1 MLRILRAFVWLR
13 WRMLINTLEKTGA
26 RDTVERFSLAIE
38 RLGPIMAGVMMIP
51 SALALAALGAAGG
64 FALARGEQDSML
76 FAAGRFILLAVPI
89 FSIIGPLLLPAADRT
104 NPVRMLLLP
113 ISRGTLY
120 VAQSASAFGD
130 VWVLLMLP
138 VVVCV
143 PLGLAAGGAPGA
155 ALVALVC
162 GAMLVVVI
170 VGISSLATSLLH
182 LAVRDRRRGE
192 LLALIFILVI
202 PVVSMLPGI
211 LQGDRRQRARTEGQP
226 AGRER
231 LTVPPWVAA
240 AGERAFAL
248 YPTELYA
255 SATRA
260 AARRDVLP
268 AAGRLGALAA
278 TAVLLHGAGMFAFAR
293 VLDSPGSSGARRSV
307 PMRAAWGRTLPG
319 LSPGAS
325 AVALAQLRLA
335 LRTPRGRSI
344 LLSPILMFVVFG
356 VLMRQ
361 SLGDLDFGPIT
372 LETGIGLASFASFIC
387 LMSILPIAM
396 NQFAVDKAGVTM
408 ALLSPLTDRDYLAGK
423 AVGNALIAV
432 PPALFCV
439 LAALVAFPGG
449 SPALWVAIPIALLS
463 VYLLVAPLAAILS
476 AVFPR
481 VVDMN
486 SIGRGSNAHGLS
498 GLLGMLAFVAA
509 GVPCLLIVMAASR
522 WIHRPSLVPVLL
534 LVWCGIAY
542 GTGRLLF
549 VPARKIFAKRRENL
563 SMLATD

>member
-1 MLRILRAFVWLR
+1 MVRILRAFVWLR
-13 WRMLINTLEKTGA
+13 WRMLINSLERTA
-26 RDTVERFSLAIE
+26 SRDTIERFSLAIE

-51 SALALAALGAAGG
+51 SAVALGALGAAGG
-64 FALARGEQDSML
+64 FALAQGEQQSML

-89 FSIIGPLLLPAADRT
+89 LCIVGPLLMPAADRT

-138 VVVCV
+138 VVLSV
-143 PLGLAAGGAPGA
+143 PLGLAAGGVPGA
-155 ALVALVC
+155 ALFTLVC
-162 GAMLVVVI
+162 GAVLVVVI
-170 VGISSLATSLLH
+170 IGISSLAASLLH

-202 PVVSMLPGI
+202 PVVSMLPGV
-211 LQGDRRQRARTEGQP
+211 LQSDRQRARTEGQP
-226 AGRER
+226 PGRGR
-231 LTVPPWVAA
+231 LTVPAWVAA
-240 AGERAFAL
+240 GAGRAFTL

-255 SATRA
+255 SGTRA
-260 AARRDVLP
+260 AARGDVRR
-268 AAGRLGALAA
+268 AAGSFAALAV
-278 TAVLLHGAGMFAFAR
+278 TAALLHGAGMFAFTR
-293 VLDSPGSSGARRSV
+293 VLESPGSTGARRSA

-356 VLMRQ
+356 VLMRY
-361 SLGDLDFGPIT
+361 SLDVMEFGPIT
-372 LETGIGLASFASFIC
+372 LETGIGLASFGSFIC

-396 NQFAVDKAGVTM
+396 NQFAVDKAGMTM
-408 ALLSPLTDRDYLAGK
+408 ALLSPLTDREYLAGK
-423 AVGNALIAV
+423 AVGNALIAG
-432 PPALFCV
+432 PPCLLCV
-439 LAALVAFPGG
+439 LAALVALPGG

-463 VYLLVAPLAAILS
+463 VYLLVAPLAAIFS

-498 GLLGMLAFVAA
+498 GLLGVLAFIAA

-522 WIHRPSLVPVLL
+522 WIQRPSLVPVVLL
-534 LVWCGIAY
+534 IWCFIAY
-542 GTGRLLF
+542 GVGRLLF
-549 VPARKIFAKRRENL
+549 IPARKIFAKRRENL
-563 SMLATD
+563 SMLAN